1 MRHLNILTMNKK
13 NGIGTGILVGI
24 LLLTSILTCCKSGGT
39 KEPKEGVTV
48 EVPMGSP
55 AVYDDMKKA
64 EKIFNALPSPLE
76 SAMLIK
82 STGARFD
89 QALLNQTGNANNY
102 VTNKSMALNLGI
114 YTCDLS
120 FASLY
125 EQTQLIIDYMNS
137 AKKMADGLG
146 ILKAIDQSTIDRLE
160 ENINNSEVIMEIVSE
175 TFMNS
180 SSYLEDNGQA
190 AIASMVLVGG
200 WFEGLYISTQLVDM
214 KDFNSN
220 KLVGRIIDQKLSISI
235 LMNLLESNKKNPSVE
250 EILVQVNRLKTVFDK
265 ITITTSPISTEFDK
279 SSNMTVLKSQVKTD
293 MSPAVFK
300 ELATVVAEIRS
311 TFVK

>member
-1 MRHLNILTMNKK
+1 MIVFLFASLL
-13 NGIGTGILVGI
+13 IG
-24 LLLTSILTCCKSGGT
+24 CKGG
-39 KEPKEGVTV
+39 PKAVNDEVTV
-48 EVPMGSP
+48 DLPKDNA
-55 AVYDDMKKA
+55 AVYEDIKQA

-82 STGARFD
+82 SAGARFD
-89 QALLNQTGNANNY
+89 PALLNNVNNVNAY

-120 FASLY
+120 FASMY
-125 EQTQLIIDYMNS
+125 EQTQLIIDYMNA

-146 ILKAIDQSTIDRLE
+146 ILKAIEQSTIDRLE

-180 SSYLEDNGQA
+180 NSYLEDNGQPAVA
-190 AIASMVLVGG
+190 AMVLVGG

-214 KDFNSN
+214 NDFNGN
-220 KLVGRIIDQKLSISI
+220 KLVGRIIDQKLSIGI
-235 LMNLLESNKKNPSVE
+235 LFSLLESSKGNPAVDE
-250 EILVQVNRLKTVFDK
+250 LMVQVTKLKLVFDK
-265 ITITTSPISTEFDK
+265 ISISTSAVRPEFDQT
-279 SSNMTVLKSQVKTD
+279 SNTTILKSEVKTD
-293 MSPAVFK
+293 MTPAVFK
-300 ELATVVAEIRS
+300 ELAATVSEIRA

>member
-1 MRHLNILTMNKK
+1 MNRKC
-13 NGIGTGILVGI
+13 GISSGILI
-24 LLLTSILTCCKSGGT
+24 IALLVSSMLIGCKSGGN
-39 KEPKEGVTV
+39 KAADDEAIKVPVDNSAVV
-48 EVPMGSP
+48 E
-55 AVYDDMKKA
+55 DIKQA

-82 STGARFD
+82 SAGARFD
-89 QALLNQTGNANNY
+89 QSLLNSVGNVNGY

-125 EQTQLIIDYMNS
+125 EQTQLIIDYMNA

-146 ILKAIDQSTIDRLE
+146 ILKAIEQETIDRLE
-160 ENINNSEVIMEIVSE
+160 ENINNTEVIMEIVSE

-180 SSYLEDNGQA
+180 NSYLEDNGQPAIA
-190 AIASMVLVGG
+190 AIVLVGG

-214 KDFNSN
+214 KDFNGN
-220 KLVGRIIDQKLSISI
+220 KLVSRIIDQKLSIDI
-235 LMNLLESNKKNPSVE
+235 LLNLLESSKGNPAVDE
-250 EILVQVNRLKTVFDK
+250 LMLQVNKLKVVFDK
-265 ITITTSPISTEFDK
+265 ISISTSPIRPEYDK
-279 SSNMTVLKSQVKTD
+279 ASNTTVLKSQVKTD
-293 MSPAVFK
+293 MTPAVFK
-300 ELATVVAEIRS
+300 ELASTVAEIRS

>member
-1 MRHLNILTMNKK
+1 MNKK
-13 NGIGTGILVGI
+13 YGFSSGI
-24 LLLTSILTCCKSGGT
+24 LLVVFLFASLLIGCKGG
-39 KEPKEGVTV
+39 PKAEKD
-48 EVPMGSP
+48 EISLDVPKDNA
-55 AVYDDMKKA
+55 AVYEDIKQA

-82 STGARFD
+82 SAGARFD
-89 QALLNQTGNANNY
+89 PALLNNINNVNSY

-120 FASLY
+120 FASMY
-125 EQTQLIIDYMNS
+125 EQTQLIIDYMNA

-146 ILKAIDQSTIDRLE
+146 ILKAIEQSTIDRLE

-180 SSYLEDNGQA
+180 NSYLEENGQPAVA
-190 AIASMVLVGG
+190 AMVLVGG

-214 KDFNSN
+214 NDFNGN
-220 KLVGRIIDQKLSISI
+220 KLVGRIIDQKLSIGI
-235 LMNLLESNKKNPSVE
+235 LLNLLESSKGNPAVDE
-250 EILVQVNRLKTVFDK
+250 LMIQVNKLKIVFDK
-265 ITITTSPISTEFDK
+265 ISISTSPIRPEFDQAT
-279 SSNMTVLKSQVKTD
+279 NTTVLKSDVKTD
-293 MSPAVFK
+293 MTPEVFK
-300 ELATVVAEIRS
+300 ELAASVAEIRA

>member
-1 MRHLNILTMNKK
+1 MNRKCGICSKILMVVL
-13 NGIGTGILVGI
+13 IFVG
-24 LLLTSILTCCKSGGT
+24 LLAGCKSGGT
-39 KEPKEGVTV
+39 KAPQEEVTAESVAKDNTAIV
-48 EVPMGSP
+48 E
-55 AVYDDMKKA
+55 DIKQA

-82 STGARFD
+82 SAGARFD
-89 QALLNQTGNANNY
+89 ASLLNSVGNSNNY

-146 ILKAIDQSTIDRLE
+146 ILKAIEQSTIDKLE

-180 SSYLEDNGQA
+180 NSYLSDNGQP
-190 AIASMVLVGG
+190 AIAAMVLVGG
-200 WFEGLYISTQLVDM
+200 WFEGLYISTQLVDV
-214 KDFNSN
+214 KDFNGN
-220 KLVGRIIDQKLSISI
+220 KLVGRIIDQKLSIDI
-235 LMNLLESNKKNPSVE
+235 LLNLLESSKGNPAVDDL
-250 EILVQVNRLKTVFDK
+250 IVQVQRLKVIFDK
-265 ITITTSPISTEFDK
+265 ITITTSKIRPEIDK
-279 SSNMTVLKSQVKTD
+279 ESNTTVLKSEVKTD
-293 MSPAVFK
+293 MTPEVFK
-300 ELATVVAEIRS
+300 ELSSTVAEIRN
-311 TFVK
+311 TFVNN

>member
-1 MRHLNILTMNKK
+1 MNKK
-13 NGIGTGILVGI
+13 RGICSKILVVVLMFSS
-24 LLLTSILTCCKSGGT
+24 LLIGCKSGGT
-39 KEPKEGVTV
+39 KTPKEEVTV
-48 EVPMGSP
+48 SVPKDKS
-55 AVYDDMKKA
+55 AVVEDIKKA

-82 STGARFD
+82 SAGARFD
-89 QALLNQTGNANNY
+89 QALLNPIGNVNSY

-125 EQTQLIIDYMNS
+125 EQTQLIIDYMNA

-146 ILKAIDQSTIDRLE
+146 ILKAIEQSQIDKLE

-180 SSYLEDNGQA
+180 NSYLSDNGQP

-214 KDFNSN
+214 KDFNGN
-220 KLVGRIIDQKLSISI
+220 KLVGRIIDQKLSIDI
-235 LMNLLESNKKNPSVE
+235 LINLLESSKGNPAVD
-250 EILVQVNRLKTVFDK
+250 EIIVQVRKLKVVFDK
-265 ITITTSPISTEFDK
+265 IKITTSKIRPEIDK
-279 SSNMTVLKSQVKTD
+279 ITNTTVLKSEIKTD
-293 MSPAVFK
+293 MTPEVFK
-300 ELATVVAEIRS
+300 ELATVVSEIRK
-311 TFVK
+311 TFVNN

>member
-1 MRHLNILTMNKK
+1 MNK
-13 NGIGTGILVGI
+13 NYGISSKIVIVVLI
-24 LLLTSILTCCKSGGT
+24 FMSLLPGCKSGGT
-39 KEPKEGVTV
+39 KAPAEEVTAGTPKDNTAVV
-48 EVPMGSP
+48 E
-55 AVYDDMKKA
+55 DIKRA

-89 QALLNQTGNANNY
+89 QALLNPIGNSNNY
-102 VTNKSMALNLGI
+102 VTNKAMALNLGI

-146 ILKAIDQSTIDRLE
+146 ILKAIEQSQIDKLE

-180 SSYLEDNGQA
+180 NSYLSDNGQP
-190 AIASMVLVGG
+190 AIAAMVLVGG

-214 KDFNSN
+214 KDFNGN
-220 KLVGRIIDQKLSISI
+220 KLVGRIIDQKLSIDI
-235 LMNLLESNKKNPSVE
+235 LINLLESNKGNPA
-250 EILVQVNRLKTVFDK
+250 IDDLIIQVRKLKTVFDK
-265 ITITTSPISTEFDK
+265 ISITTSKIRPDYDK
-279 SSNMTVLKSQVKTD
+279 ATNTTVLKSDVKTD
-293 MSPAVFK
+293 MTPEVFK
-300 ELATVVAEIRS
+300 ELSITVSEIRKS
-311 TFVK
+311 FVNN